1 MRRVAVT
8 GIGLLTPLGIGVEA
22 TWDALM
28 AGRSAVAP
36 VTSFDVSSLATQIGA
51 ELSGFAPEDFI
62 SNRRS
67 LRMMTT
73 SDRYSFSG
81 ATLAIRDAGLDLAAE
96 NGDRVALYVGG
107 SKEVCDLMHLLAPV
121 LAAGNPDGSVDLRR
135 FGESAFSEAY
145 PLFFVEGLPAA
156 SLFYIS
162 QAYGITGPGC
172 YFAGMEEASATAVGV
187 AYRAVLRG
195 EVEVAVA
202 GGFDD
207 GVGWWNM
214 SRLDGMGI
222 LTPRNDLGAAACR
235 PYDRDRTGT
244 VAGDGAAYLVLE
256 DLERARARGARIYST
271 VTGFA
276 SGLDNSGLLTPD
288 PAGGALAR
296 SVRAALREAGRSP
309 EQVGY
314 AASHGSGTLLGDLSE
329 TRALKT
335 AFGSAADRL
344 VASSIKPATGHLL
357 AAAGALN
364 AAVAVLAIYHQAV
377 PPTLNLDSLD
387 PECALDWV
395 PGEAR
400 DVAVNTAIAI
410 ARGFEGQSAV
420 LAFDQAG

>member
-8 GIGLLTPLGIGVEA
+8 GIGLLTPLGIGVEP
-22 TWDALM
+22 TWDGLM
-28 AGRSAVAP
+28 AGRSAVAE
-36 VTSFDVSSLATQIGA
+36 VTAFDVSALSTRIGA
-51 ELSGFAPEDFI
+51 EITGFTPEGFI

-73 SDRYSFSG
+73 GDRYSFSG
-81 ATLAIRDAGLDLAAE
+81 ATLAIRDAGLDMGAE

-107 SKEVCDLMHLLAPV
+107 SKEVSDLTHLLTPV
-121 LAAGNPDGSVDLRR
+121 LAARCPDGSVDFRR
-135 FGESAFSEAY
+135 FGESAFSDAY

-172 YFAGMEEASATAVGV
+172 YFAGMEDASATALGV

-195 EVEVAVA
+195 EVDLAIA

-214 SRLDGMGI
+214 TRLDGMGI
-222 LTPRNDLGAAACR
+222 LTPRNELGSAACR
-235 PYDRDRTGT
+235 PYDRERTGT

-256 DLERARARGARIYST
+256 DLERARARGARVYSI
-271 VTGFA
+271 VTGFG

-288 PAGGALAR
+288 PAGAVLAR
-296 SVRAALREAGRSP
+296 SVAAALAEAGRSP
-309 EQVGY
+309 SEVAY
-314 AASHGSGTLLGDLSE
+314 AASHGSGTVLGDASE
-329 TRALKT
+329 AHALRT
-335 AFGSAADRL
+335 AFGPAADGL
-344 VASSIKPATGHLL
+344 AASSVKPATGHLL

-377 PPTLNLDSLD
+377 PPTLNLDSVD
-387 PECALDWV
+387 PDCALDWV

-400 DVAVNTAIAI
+400 DLSVKTAIAI
-410 ARGFEGQSAV
+410 ARGFEGQTAV
-420 LAFDQAG
+420 LAFEQAS

>member
-8 GIGLLTPLGIGVEA
+8 GIGLLTPLGVGVEP
-22 TWDALM
+22 TWDGLL

-36 VTSFDVSSLATQIGA
+36 VTSLDVSSLSTRIGA
-51 ELSGFAPEDFI
+51 ELTGFAPEDFI

-81 ATLAIRDAGLDLAAE
+81 ATLALRDAGLDMEAE

-107 SKEVCDLMHLLAPV
+107 SKEVPDLMHLSVPA
-121 LAAGNPDGSVDLRR
+121 LAASNPDGSVDLRR

-145 PLFFVEGLPAA
+145 PLFFVEGLPAG

-172 YFAGMEEASATAVGV
+172 YFAGMEEASATALGV

-195 EVEVAVA
+195 EVDLAIA

-207 GVGWWNM
+207 GVGWWNLA
-214 SRLDGMGI
+214 RLDAMGV

-256 DLERARARGARIYST
+256 DLDRARARGARVYAT

-288 PAGGALAR
+288 PAGGALVRSLQAAR
-296 SVRAALREAGRSP
+296 REAGRSP
-309 EQVGY
+309 AEVAY
-314 AASHGSGTLLGDLSE
+314 AATHGSGTLLGDASE
-329 TRALKT
+329 ARALRT
-335 AFGSAADRL
+335 AFGPAADQL
-344 VASSIKPATGHLL
+344 AASSVKPATGHLL

-377 PPTLNLDSLD
+377 PPTLNLDSVD
-387 PECALDWV
+387 PDCALDWI
-395 PGEAR
+395 PGQAR
-400 DVAVNTAIAI
+400 DLAVSTAIAI

-420 LAFDQAG
+420 LIFEKAG

>member
-1 MRRVAVT
+1 VAVT
-8 GIGLLTPLGIGVEA
+8 GLGLLTPLGVGVA
-22 TWDALM
+22 PTWAALL

-36 VTSFDVSSLATQIGA
+36 VTAYDTEALTTRIGA
-51 ELSGFAPEDFI
+51 ELSGFAPEEFI
-62 SNRRS
+62 TNRRT

-73 SDRYSFSG
+73 SDRYSFAG
-81 ATLAIRDAGLDLAAE
+81 ATLALRDAGLDVAEE
-96 NGDRVALYVGG
+96 NGDRVGLYVGG
-107 SKEVCDLMHLLAPV
+107 SKEVSDLMHLLAPV
-121 LAAGNPDGSVDLRR
+121 LASRNPDGSVDLRR

-195 EVEVAVA
+195 EIDVAIA

-214 SRLDGMGI
+214 TRLDGMGV
-222 LTPRNDLGAAACR
+222 LTPRNDLGASACR
-235 PYDRDRTGT
+235 PFDRDRTGT

-256 DLERARARGARIYST
+256 DLDRARARGARVYAT
-271 VTGFA
+271 VEGYA

-288 PAGGALAR
+288 PDGASLAR
-296 SVRAALREAGRSP
+296 SVTAALREAGRSP
-309 EQVGY
+309 GEVAY
-314 AASHGSGTLLGDLSE
+314 ACAHGSGTRLGDVSE
-329 TRALKT
+329 ARALRT
-335 AFGSAADRL
+335 AFGAATDQL
-344 VASSIKPATGHLL
+344 AGSSVKPATGHLL

-377 PPTLNLDSLD
+377 PPTLNLDSVD
-387 PECALDWV
+387 PDCAALDWV
-395 PGEAR
+395 RGEAR
-400 DVAVNTAIAI
+400 DLAVQTAIAV

-420 LAFDQAG
+420 LTFGRAG